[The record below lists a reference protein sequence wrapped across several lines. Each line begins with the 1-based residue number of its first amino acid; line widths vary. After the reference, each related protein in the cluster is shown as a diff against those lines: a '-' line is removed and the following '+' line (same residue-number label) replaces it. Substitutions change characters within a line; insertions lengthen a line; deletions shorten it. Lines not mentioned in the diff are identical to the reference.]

1 MSSATASLPVV
12 GAKPG
17 TFVTPLPG
25 KTFIPL
31 ALDCVDYVALA
42 ELIPAGDGTF
52 RVVARICPQ
61 WFSCSTKNLR
71 RLGIGISGTGMLRL
85 IRAGFVEGR
94 NETPQIT
101 QFNFHSYR
109 QHQLATNDPE
119 FWDRKEPHHEFTN
132 RQRYSQAI
140 KG

>member
-1 MSSATASLPVV
+1 MVSAVAPLPVV

-17 TFVTPLPG
+17 TFITPLPG
-25 KTFIPL
+25 KKFMPL
-31 ALDCVDYVALA
+31 PLDAIEYVAIA
-42 ELIPAGDGTF
+42 EPMPAGDGTF

-71 RLGIGISGTGMLRL
+71 RLGIGISGSGMLRL
-85 IRAGFVEGR
+85 MRAGFIEGR
-94 NETPQIT
+94 NITPQIT
-101 QFNFHSYR
+101 QFNYHSYR
-109 QHQLATNDPE
+109 RHEEATKDPE
-119 FWDRKEPHHEFTN
+119 FWDAKAPGHPFTN